1 MEKEIKRAKIFICT
15 FFVLFLM
22 LFISVAVLVGIF
34 KYSRTFTVGKWI
46 DNPDERYK
54 IVSNMLSE
62 YDIIGMTESEIVS
75 LLGKETENAPER
87 FKILKGNF
95 PDENNLT
102 YALGVVYMDNEWL
115 VITMEEG
122 IAVSYEIG
130 AT

>member
-1 MEKEIKRAKIFICT
+1 MEKEVKRAKIFICT

-22 LFISVAVLVGIF
+22 LFISVAVIAGTF
-34 KYSRTFTVGKWI
+34 KYSRTFTVRKWI
-46 DNPDERYK
+46 NSPDKRYK

-75 LLGKETENAPER
+75 LLGEETKNAPER
-87 FKILKGNF
+87 FKILKGEF
-95 PDENNLT
+95 SDESNLT
-102 YALGVVYMDNEWL
+102 YSLGVVYMDNEWL